1 MGILLGFVFI
11 TAAVLIIYYKQV
23 CEGYEDQSRFEIMQK
38 VGMTKKEIK
47 SSVNSQILTVFFM
60 PLITAGMH
68 LAFAFPLIKKL
79 MLLFNLTNISLLAM
93 VTAVC
98 YIVFAVFYVLV
109 YKITSHSYFSI
120 VSGGRNE

>member
-1 MGILLGFVFI
+1 
-11 TAAVLIIYYKQV
+11 
-23 CEGYEDQSRFEIMQK
+23 
-38 VGMTKKEIK
+38 MTKKEIK

-60 PLITAGMH
+60 PLITAGIH